1 MLLKVLSLSLS
12 VKRDCLQS
20 LFSAAILTSLLAY
33 AFMSKTLILRIR
45 MRCDRQLF
53 LIMCCLLTGSFCFG
67 SGESSVSR
75 SEHVQAFNMAQK
87 CFNSTSKENPR
98 RSVNCAKRALDAG
111 RHLFD
116 PDSINIANLIYNYG
130 WALKLAN
137 NKQKAFEVLNDSLAL
152 YEAIYGKSS
161 LAVLDV
167 LIDMGEPSKA
177 RRIAKKHYETNSVE
191 YASVLLKLSL
201 SGMMSARATANCARS
216 AHKIFL
222 KEEGV
227 ASFNTATASFQI
239 GKVKYN
245 ENKYKSAIPYLLGA
259 IEHPSYAIYAH
270 GWLVQAY
277 GHTNQ
282 DDLASYH
289 AEQLGR
295 FREGKEENYV
305 PVFIP
310 TPKYPIKANRSG
322 KEGYA
327 IVELTISKQGHAT
340 DIVLI
345 EERPNSY
352 NFGVEAVKAAES
364 LLYAPRFVDGEAQEV
379 PGVLWKY
386 NFKMLN

>member
-1 MLLKVLSLSLS
+1 MDIALNPWLL
-12 VKRDCLQS
+12 
-20 LFSAAILTSLLAY
+20 LFSAALLTSLLTY
-33 AFMSKTLILRIR
+33 VFMSKTLILEIR
-45 MRCDRQLF
+45 MKRFTQVLT
-53 LIMCCLLTGSFCFG
+53 ITCCLLTGSFCFG

-87 CFNSTSKENPR
+87 CFISTRKERSK
-98 RSVNCAKRALDAG
+98 RSVNCAKKALDAG

-116 PDSINIANLIYNYG
+116 PDSIDIANLIYNYG
-130 WALKLAN
+130 WALKRN
-137 NKQKAFEVLNDSLAL
+137 NKQKAFDVLNDSLAL
-152 YEAIYGKSS
+152 MEAIYGESS
-161 LAVLDV
+161 PEVMNV
-167 LIDMGEPSKA
+167 LIDMGEKSKA
-177 RRIAKKHYETNSVE
+177 QRIAKKYYETNSVE
-191 YASVLLKLSL
+191 YAGVLLKLAV
-201 SGMMSARATANCARS
+201 GEMMSLRDTANCARS

-227 ASFNTATASFQI
+227 ASFNTAAASFQI
-239 GKVKYN
+239 SKVKFIQK
-245 ENKYKSAIPYLLGA
+245 KYKSAIPYLLGA
-259 IEHPSYAIYAH
+259 IEDPSLAIYAH

-295 FREGKEENYV
+295 VREGKEENFV

-310 TPKYPIKANRSG
+310 SPNYPIQANRSG

-327 IVELTISKQGHAT
+327 IVELTISKQGRAT

-352 NFGVEAVKAAES
+352 YFGVEAVKAAER
-364 LLYAPRFVDGEAQEV
+364 LLYAPRFVNGEAQEV
-379 PGVLWKY
+379 PGVLYK
-386 NFKMLN
+386 FSFQMAK